1 MNDGKP
7 NDSPGTPGEKGLSKR
22 LPPEGLTREDS
33 KKLASERA
41 ARAPGAAGGNQTDLS
56 DKGTAVTGGR
66 EFPRPPPASAA
77 VCGDGVGAEVI
88 QLQVNDLRV
97 LDLRKVVSDSRDQ
110 AFIVQRDALIDG
122 FARLLPME
130 EEKRTTMARAT
141 LSGFKPLVETFN
153 LSIRPFTTQN
163 LHVVGLAEFKQM
175 TGGFVTTEE
184 QQTRFITC
192 MDLLIQEAIIN
203 KIPLN
208 DAIVKSMS
216 QLIWNDSLSRCAFG
230 VVGTYISIILARDSL
245 LLFANSVLRTISVG
259 HLTLDQLTLYCAYVY
274 NNCTSENLIDLLVYL
289 GAGNTDAAK
298 EYLKTLLKFV
308 DVQVKY
314 IVMLIYI
321 LGLQTFS
328 GQRPIS
334 PHIQILLDEMA
345 ARGARPAAGAHP
357 VGYQIPSQD
366 AARANIQRGLAPD
379 AAAAAAAP
387 PAVPPA
393 GQAGNS
399 IWNGSVE
406 AFNLVREGITSFF
419 MRGFNFTASSVTDI
433 FKLYGA
439 RGSHGQGFFVH
450 LNNALQALSNT
461 GGRAIQARAGVV
473 NPNLDEETNRLIA
486 ALMGITINRD
496 TTNADLEQALG
507 LFSREISENMLKI
520 LREGFRRDKVAVVK
534 HKWSFLDEPRFSELQ
549 TVFVQ
554 RAQGG
559 GGGVNM
565 ERFQSF
571 CQHMPLFRSALTT
584 ERVADRS
591 GRPLELSDS
600 QLVAGPGEDS
610 MAQMDAQILTA
621 DLLTTELLNGVRSR
635 LQRFG
640 ESYMDAAGKVAVL
653 AKASGEPATNPKEVI
668 QRVADNKKL
677 QEYQTNI
684 IGSIEKYLE
693 EELRAG
699 QLSQEQRSL
708 ISEDLRQRVNALN
721 MDHIRNYIIS
731 QDPRSGVPQ
740 TLTYSLGNFFNRPIP
755 AGLQSVRDT
764 VKNAII
770 RGAGNLTASLY
781 NAVMNSGAATATLAR
796 DCMNRIRLSIFEPA
810 HIVAEVPP
818 GEAPAPG
825 PQALLQ
831 NIDIALDQ
839 AVPAPVGEV
848 EVDPAH
854 AVDRQGDGENS
865 GMDKSGGRSRSRKR
879 SASKRT
885 RRNGVAKKQKS
896 KKNKRQ
902 SRRYVRRASSRKSR
916 K

>member
-1 MNDGKP
+1 MSDGTP
-7 NDSPGTPGEKGLSKR
+7 NDKGLKR
-22 LPPEGLTREDS
+22 GV
-33 KKLASERA
+33 KV
-41 ARAPGAAGGNQTDLS
+41 AAGGDQTDLS
-56 DKGTAVTGGR
+56 NKGTTVTGGR

-88 QLQVNDLRV
+88 QSQVN
-97 LDLRKVVSDSRDQ
+97 DLRKVVSSSRDKE
-110 AFIVQRDALIDG
+110 FKEQRDALIDG

-130 EEKRTTMARAT
+130 EKESAVIARAT

-163 LHVVGLAEFKQM
+163 LYDVPVAEFGQM
-175 TGGFVTTEE
+175 MGSSATTKEE
-184 QQTRFITC
+184 QTHFITC

-203 KIPLN
+203 KISLN

-274 NNCTSENLIDLLVYL
+274 NNCTSENLINLLVYL
-289 GAGNTDAAK
+289 GAGNEDAAK
-298 EYLKTLLKFV
+298 AYLTTLLGFV

-328 GQRPIS
+328 GQIS
-334 PHIQILLDEMA
+334 INLRIQNLLDA
-345 ARGARPAAGAHP
+345 IAQSAAGANGARRP
-357 VGYQIPSQD
+357 VIPNS
-366 AARANIQRGLAPD
+366 AAEAAANLQAGLNAVDP

-387 PAVPPA
+387 VADAAQERVY
-393 GQAGNS
+393 

-419 MRGFNFTASSVTDI
+419 MRGFNFTSRRLTDI

-439 RGSHGQGFFVH
+439 RRPHEKKFLDH

-473 NPNLDEETNRLIA
+473 NQNPDEETNRLIA

-520 LREGFRRDKVAVVK
+520 LRKGFRRDKVAVVT
-534 HKWSFLDEPRFSELQ
+534 HEWSFLDKPRFRELQ
-549 TVFVQ
+549 TVFVKD
-554 RAQGG
+554 AQGG
-559 GGGVNM
+559 EGGVNM

-584 ERVADRS
+584 ERVAERS
-591 GRPLELSDS
+591 GRSLEISDS
-600 QLVAGPGEDS
+600 LLAAGPGEDS

-621 DLLTTELLNGVRSR
+621 DPLTTELLNGVRSQ

-653 AKASGEPATNPKEVI
+653 AGASGEPARVPEEVI
-668 QRVADNKKL
+668 RRVTKDEKLKK
-677 QEYQTNI
+677 YQKNI
-684 IGSIEKYLE
+684 IGSIENYLDG
-693 EELRAG
+693 ELNDG
-699 QLSQEQRSL
+699 QLTQEQRSL
-708 ISEDLRQRVNALN
+708 ISEELRQRVNALN
-721 MDHIRNYIIS
+721 MADIRSYIID

-781 NAVMNSGAATATLAR
+781 NAVMNSGAATAALAR
-796 DCMNRIRLSIFEPA
+796 DCMNRIRRGIFVPA

-825 PQALLQ
+825 PEALLQ

-854 AVDRQGDGENS
+854 AVGSLGNGKNS
-865 GMDKSGGRSRSRKR
+865 DMAKDGGRSRSRKR

>member
-1 MNDGKP
+1 MNDGTP
-7 NDSPGTPGEKGLSKR
+7 NDKGLKR
-22 LPPEGLTREDS
+22 GVNS
-33 KKLASERA
+33 
-41 ARAPGAAGGNQTDLS
+41 AAGGDDTDLS
-56 DKGTAVTGGR
+56 NLGTPVPGGR
-66 EFPRPPPASAA
+66 AFLRPPAASPASAA

-88 QLQVNDLRV
+88 QSQVNDLK
-97 LDLRKVVSDSRDQ
+97 KVVSSSRDQ
-110 AFIVQRDALIDG
+110 EFKDQRDALIDG

-130 EEKRTTMARAT
+130 EKESAAIARAT

-163 LHVVGLAEFKQM
+163 LYDVPVAEFGQM
-175 TGGFVTTEE
+175 MGSSATTKE
-184 QQTRFITC
+184 QQTEQQTQFITC

-203 KIPLN
+203 KISLN

-245 LLFANSVLRTISVG
+245 LLFANSVLTTISVG

-334 PHIQILLDEMA
+334 PPIQRLLDAMA
-345 ARGARPAAGAHP
+345 QSAAGANGARRP
-357 VGYQIPSQD
+357 GIPNSAEE
-366 AARANIQRGLAPD
+366 AAANLQAGLNAVDPAAA

-393 GQAGNS
+393 GQAGNF

-419 MRGFNFTASSVTDI
+419 MRGFNFTARSVTNI

-439 RGSHGQGFFVH
+439 RGPHEQGFLVH

-461 GGRAIQARAGVV
+461 GGRAIQARARVV
-473 NPNLDEETNRLIA
+473 NQNPDDETNRLIA

-496 TTNADLEQALG
+496 TTNADLEKALG
-507 LFSREISENMLKI
+507 SFSQEISENMLNI
-520 LREGFRRDKVAVVK
+520 LRKGFRGNKVVVVK
-534 HKWSFLDEPRFSELQ
+534 HKWSFLDQPRFDLLCR
-549 TVFVQ
+549 VFVQ

-559 GGGVNM
+559 EGGVNM

-591 GRPLELSDS
+591 GRPLEIPDS
-600 QLVAGPGEDS
+600 QLVAGPGPDS

-621 DLLTTELLNGVRSR
+621 DPVTTELLNGVRSR
-635 LQRFG
+635 LQSFG
-640 ESYMDAAGKVAVL
+640 ESYMGAASSVAVL
-653 AKASGEPATNPKEVI
+653 AGASDGPATDPKEVI
-668 QRVADNKKL
+668 QRVTEDNKLK
-677 QEYQTNI
+677 EYQT
-684 IGSIEKYLE
+684 SIQGAIDHYLE
-693 EELRAG
+693 EEVSAERLTPD
-699 QLSQEQRSL
+699 QRNSIGEEL
-708 ISEDLRQRVNALN
+708 NRRVNALN
-721 MDHIRNYIIS
+721 MADIRSYILS
-731 QDPRSGVPQ
+731 QEPHSGVPQ
-740 TLTYSLGNFFNRPIP
+740 PLSSSLGTFFNQQIP
-755 AGLQSVRDT
+755 ETLQSVRDT

-781 NAVMNSGAATATLAR
+781 NAVMNSGAATAALAR
-796 DCMNRIRLSIFEPA
+796 DCMNRFRRGIFVPA
-810 HIVAEVPP
+810 HLVAEVQP

-825 PQALLQ
+825 PEELLQ

-854 AVDRQGDGENS
+854 AVGRQGDGENS
-865 GMDKSGGRSRSRKR
+865 DIAKGGGRSRSRKR